1 MSTESTNSNPTLTQP
16 EPGEE
21 RSAADRLEQLI
32 HAQPEL
38 VSTAI
43 TANFDAIRESATLV
57 AAARRVR
64 LAGAGH
70 SAAVAEVG
78 EHLLRSV
85 GIDARATHA
94 FDLATYPPG
103 FDANDLL
110 VAVASSEDRAFAS
123 RAVQRASHAGLPSVA
138 VVAPSG
144 RISNATVTIPVG
156 PDEEL
161 PIGLV
166 CVPAGVAALAA
177 VAGRFEPRS
186 SLAESLPALREVVR
200 SMLASRDV
208 AAEVAA
214 PLPDPERRL
223 LLVAAGPAMPLAR
236 AAALA
241 LAEAGGLLAI
251 AQVVEDVMLG
261 GLRALRPG
269 DLVVQIAP
277 AGPADARHRD
287 LARVCTAAGIE
298 RWRIGSG
305 ADGARWHTELPAID
319 EALSPV
325 AAAIPLLWFAHALLD
340 GTEPQPTAS

>member
-16 EPGEE
+16 EPSEE

-103 FDANDLL
+103 FDASDLL
-110 VAVASSEDRAFAS
+110 VAVASGEDRAFAS

-138 VVAPSG
+138 GEYLANGDIQYIQFWDPAVAG
-144 RISNATVTIPVG
+144 YAMNILA
-156 PDEEL
+156 
-161 PIGLV
+161 
-166 CVPAGVAALAA
+166 VAALE
-177 VAGRFEPRS
+177 GK
-186 SLAESLPALREVVR
+186 
-200 SMLASRDV
+200 
-208 AAEVAA
+208 
-214 PLPDPERRL
+214 
-223 LLVAAGPAMPLAR
+223 
-236 AAALA
+236 
-241 LAEAGGLLAI
+241 
-251 AQVVEDVMLG
+251 
-261 GLRALRPG
+261 G
-269 DLVVQIAP
+269 D
-277 AGPADARHRD
+277 
-287 LARVCTAAGIE
+287 
-298 RWRIGSG
+298 
-305 ADGARWHTELPAID
+305 
-319 EALSPV
+319 
-325 AAAIPLLWFAHALLD
+325 
-340 GTEPQPTAS
+340 